1 MRGQKAGAATQRNR
15 RESRNGVK
23 AASLQAPRRRGRPR
37 EISEDERRRR
47 LIAVAEKV
55 FVEQGYGAASMD
67 EVAQDASMSK
77 KTLYQLFDT
86 KEALFAAVITDRMRA
101 LSEGAEKGA
110 GTRPLKDAVVEYLCE
125 AACYILSPRHVALFR
140 VLIGEAWRA
149 PGMAQAFDNACAGR
163 GKSVLAR
170 WLAQETEAGRLDLED
185 PVQAAG
191 MLFGMVVGEP
201 HHRMLMGEGRPPSR
215 TTIEARVRKA
225 VDIFLQGAQR
235 RRSA

>member
-15 RESRNGVK
+15 GDSRNVVK

-55 FVEQGYGAASMD
+55 FVEQGYGAASMN
-67 EVAQDASMSK
+67 EVAQDAGMSK

-110 GTRPLKDAVVEYLCE
+110 GARPLKDAVVEYLYE
-125 AACYILSPRHVALFR
+125 AACFILSPRHVALFR

-170 WLAQETEAGRLDLED
+170 WLAEETEAGRLDLED

-215 TTIEARVRKA
+215 TAIEARVRKA

>member
-1 MRGQKAGAATQRNR
+1 MK
-15 RESRNGVK
+15 SRKTSSTMSLGHGRSANGSNVILSK
-23 AASLQAPRRRGRPR
+23 EVRPRGRPR
-37 EISEDERRRR
+37 EISEEERRRR

-55 FVEQGYGAASMD
+55 FVEQGYNAASMD
-67 EVAQDASMSK
+67 EVAQDAGMSK
-77 KTLYQLFDT
+77 RTLYQLFDT

-110 GTRPLKDAVVEYLCE
+110 GARPLKEAVIDYLSE
-125 AACYILSPRHVALFR
+125 AARFILSPRHVALFR

-149 PGMAQAFDNACAGR
+149 PGMARAFDHACAGR

-170 WLAQETEAGRLDLED
+170 WLAQEVEAGQLDLDD
-185 PVQAAG
+185 PIQAAG

-201 HHRMLMGEGRPPSR
+201 HHRMLIGEGKPPSR
-215 TTIEARVRKA
+215 AAIEARVRKA

-235 RRSA
+235 R

>member
-1 MRGQKAGAATQRNR
+1 MKSRKTSSAMPLSHGRGADGSNVILSKEAR
-15 RESRNGVK
+15 
-23 AASLQAPRRRGRPR
+23 PRGRPR
-37 EISEDERRRR
+37 EISEEERRRR

-55 FVEQGYGAASMD
+55 FVEQGYNAASMD
-67 EVAQDASMSK
+67 EVAQDAGMSK
-77 KTLYQLFDT
+77 RTLYQLFDT
-86 KEALFAAVITDRMRA
+86 KEALFAAVITDRMQA

-110 GTRPLKDAVVEYLCE
+110 GARPLKEAVIDYLSE
-125 AACYILSPRHVALFR
+125 AARFILSPRHVALFR

-149 PGMAQAFDNACAGR
+149 PGMAQAFDHACAGR

-170 WLAQETEAGRLDLED
+170 WLAQEVEAGRLDLDD

-201 HHRMLMGEGRPPSR
+201 HHRMLIGEGKPPSR
-215 TTIEARVRKA
+215 AAIEARVRKA

-235 RRSA
+235 R

>member
-1 MRGQKAGAATQRNR
+1 MKSRKTAAVISFSHGR
-15 RESRNGVK
+15 SADSSGVLLSK
-23 AASLQAPRRRGRPR
+23 EARPRGRPR
-37 EISEDERRRR
+37 EIPEEERRRR
-47 LIAVAEKV
+47 LIAVAEKI

-67 EVAQDASMSK
+67 EIAQDAGMSK
-77 KTLYQLFDT
+77 KTLYQLFET

-101 LSEGAEKGA
+101 LGEGME
-110 GTRPLKDAVVEYLCE
+110 KDAGSRPFEEAVVDYLCE
-125 AACYILSPRHVALFR
+125 AAHFILSPRHVALFR

-149 PGMAQAFDNACAGR
+149 PGMAQAFDNACSGR

-170 WLAQETEAGRLDLED
+170 WLAEEVKIGHLKLED

-201 HHRMLMGEGRPPSR
+201 HHRMLIGEGKPPSR
-215 TTIEARVRKA
+215 AAIEARVRKA

-235 RRSA
+235 R

>member
-1 MRGQKAGAATQRNR
+1 MRGR
-15 RESRNGVK
+15 RAVSAVNVRSRAQSLETRKIAPVKESR
-23 AASLQAPRRRGRPR
+23 PRGRPR
-37 EISEDERRRR
+37 EISEDERRRL
-47 LIAVAEKV
+47 LIPVAEKV

-67 EVAQDASMSK
+67 EIAQDAGMSK

-101 LSEGAEKGA
+101 LGEVAEKGA
-110 GTRPLKDAVVEYLCE
+110 GARPLKDVVVDYLSE
-125 AACYILSPRHVALFR
+125 AARFILSPRHVALFR

-149 PGMAQAFDNACAGR
+149 PGMARAFDNACAGR

-170 WLAQETEAGRLDLED
+170 WLAQEVEAGRLELDD
-185 PVQAAG
+185 PLQAAG

-215 TTIEARVRKA
+215 AAIEARVRKA

-235 RRSA
+235 R

>member
-1 MRGQKAGAATQRNR
+1 MKGR
-15 RESRNGVK
+15 K
-23 AASLQAPRRRGRPR
+23 AASSAPPRGQGGSRVAMAGDDLKESRPRGRPR

-67 EVAQDASMSK
+67 EIAQDAGMSK
-77 KTLYQLFDT
+77 RTLYQLFDT

-101 LSEGAEKGA
+101 LGEGAEEAAGA
-110 GTRPLKDAVVEYLCE
+110 RPLKEAVVEYLCE
-125 AACYILSPRHVALFR
+125 AARFILSPRHVALFR

-149 PGMAQAFDNACAGR
+149 PGMAQAFDHACAGR

-170 WLAQETEAGRLDLED
+170 WLTQEAEAGRLALED
-185 PVQAAG
+185 PVEAAG

-201 HHRMLMGEGRPPSR
+201 HHRMLMGEGRPPSKAA
-215 TTIEARVRKA
+215 IEARVRKA

-235 RRSA
+235 R

>member
-1 MRGQKAGAATQRNR
+1 MRNR
-15 RESRNGVK
+15 KGTSSAPTRSPSRGPGARK
-23 AASLQAPRRRGRPR
+23 SDASIEPRPRGRPR

-67 EVAQDASMSK
+67 EIAQDAGMSK

-101 LSEGAEKGA
+101 LGEGAEQEAGA
-110 GTRPLKDAVVEYLCE
+110 RPLKEVVVDYLSE
-125 AACYILSPRHVALFR
+125 AARFILSPRHVALFR

-149 PGMAQAFDNACAGR
+149 PGMARAFDNACAGR

-170 WLAQETEAGRLDLED
+170 WLAQEVKAGRLELED

-201 HHRMLMGEGRPPSR
+201 HHRMLMGEGRPPSKDA
-215 TTIEARVRKA
+215 IERRVRKA
-225 VDIFLQGAQR
+225 VDIFLRGAQR
-235 RRSA
+235 R

>member
-1 MRGQKAGAATQRNR
+1 MRNR
-15 RESRNGVK
+15 KAISSAPLRNQSRRSN
-23 AASLQAPRRRGRPR
+23 APKSEVSVEPRPRGRPR

-67 EVAQDASMSK
+67 EIAQDAGMSK
-77 KTLYQLFDT
+77 RTLYQLFDT

-101 LSEGAEKGA
+101 LGEGAEQAAGA
-110 GTRPLKDAVVEYLCE
+110 RPLKDVVVDYLCE
-125 AACYILSPRHVALFR
+125 AARFILSPRHVALFR

-170 WLAQETEAGRLDLED
+170 WLAQEVEAGRLELED

-201 HHRMLMGEGRPPSR
+201 HHRMLMGEGRPPSKKA
-215 TTIEARVRKA
+215 IEARVRKA

-235 RRSA
+235 R

>member
-1 MRGQKAGAATQRNR
+1 MKGR
-15 RESRNGVK
+15 K
-23 AASLQAPRRRGRPR
+23 AASPAPPRGQGRSRVATAGDHLKESRPRGRPR

-67 EVAQDASMSK
+67 EIAQDAGMSK

-101 LSEGAEKGA
+101 LGEGAEEAAGA
-110 GTRPLKDAVVEYLCE
+110 RPLKEAVVEYLCE
-125 AACYILSPRHVALFR
+125 AARFILSPRHVALFR

-149 PGMAQAFDNACAGR
+149 PGMARAFDNACAGR

-170 WLAQETEAGRLDLED
+170 WLAQEVEAGRLELDD

-215 TTIEARVRKA
+215 AAIERRVRKA

-235 RRSA
+235 R

>member
-1 MRGQKAGAATQRNR
+1 MSSRTVAASASMRSRTRGTSSPKNSAAT
-15 RESRNGVK
+15 ESR
-23 AASLQAPRRRGRPR
+23 PRGRPR

-55 FVEQGYGAASMD
+55 FVEQGYGATSMD
-67 EVAQDASMSK
+67 EIAQDAGMSK

-101 LSEGAEKGA
+101 LGEGAEQGA
-110 GTRPLKDAVVEYLCE
+110 GARPLKDVVVDYLCE
-125 AACYILSPRHVALFR
+125 AARFILSPRHVALFR

-170 WLAQETEAGRLDLED
+170 WLAQEVEAGRLDLED

-215 TTIEARVRKA
+215 EAIEARVREA

-235 RRSA
+235 R